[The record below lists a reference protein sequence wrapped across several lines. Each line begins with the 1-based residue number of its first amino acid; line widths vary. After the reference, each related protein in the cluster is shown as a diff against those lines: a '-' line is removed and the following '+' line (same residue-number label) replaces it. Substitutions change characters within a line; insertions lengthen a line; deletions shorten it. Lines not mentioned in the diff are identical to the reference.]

1 MLELQELETLDLSSM
16 TLEEL
21 QALKNKVT
29 KLADQECYN
38 VGVDYNVH
46 DVALVARLENK
57 RSLLRLAVSMAYTA
71 KINYQDVFSPVRSW
85 DTIIYNYLR
94 YKNVIVPNMKYTDGD
109 GSIEGAHVKEP
120 TPGMYDWVVS
130 YDLNSLYPHIIM
142 ALNMSPETLDTKMA
156 DITVDDLLSGN
167 YNSVRDGYSL
177 AGNGARFD
185 MTKTG
190 FLSDLMRSFY
200 NMRKKEK
207 KLMLQYEAQ
216 LEQERSTAS
225 KERIEELEALIS
237 TKDSLQ
243 NATKTLLNSAY
254 GATANRGFRFFDH
267 RIAEGITKTGQL
279 VIQTAEVNANRML
292 DKLIGTE
299 SDRVIAM
306 DTDSLYINM
315 NDVVQKYAKDKTKD
329 QQATFLEKACA
340 DRLVPQLNSSLND
353 LADSLNWNKDLLV
366 FKLEVVADRG
376 VFVAKKR
383 YALHVYSSEGVRYEK
398 PKLKIKGLEIVR
410 SSTPTKVR
418 EMLKKSVE
426 YVLTTN
432 ENEFRKFVDKCEKE
446 FYNLS
451 PEEIAFPRG
460 ANNLQAYSSSSD
472 IYKKGCPM
480 HVRASLLYNHYVKE
494 YGIDKRYEYIREGE
508 KIKFIYIKTPNKFH
522 ENVIAFNSK
531 LPKEF
536 GLDKIIDY
544 DLMFSKT
551 YLEPIKGII
560 GPVGW
565 TTKEQPTLDS
575 LFE

>member
-306 DTDSLYINM
+306 DTDSVTGDSLVYVNGSKCRIDELFLKFQETCYSDDFNRSYVKPV
-315 NDVVQKYAKDKTKD
+315 NDIKTLSFNIETK
-329 QQATFLEKACA
+329 TIESKEI
-340 DRLVPQLNSSLND
+340 RYVMKHRVKKKMYKIHLND
-353 LADSLNWNKDLLV
+353 
-366 FKLEVVADRG
+366 
-376 VFVAKKR
+376 
-383 YALHVYSSEGVRYEK
+383 
-398 PKLKIKGLEIVR
+398 
-410 SSTPTKVR
+410 
-418 EMLKKSVE
+418 KSVIVTE
-426 YVLTTN
+426 DHSV
-432 ENEFRKFVDKCEKE
+432 
-446 FYNLS
+446 
-451 PEEIAFPRG
+451 I
-460 ANNLQAYSSSSD
+460 
-472 IYKKGCPM
+472 
-480 HVRASLLYNHYVKE
+480 VKRN
-494 YGIDKRYEYIREGE
+494 GRYISVKPGDLDV
-508 KIKFIYIKTPNKFH
+508 NK
-522 ENVIAFNSK
+522 
-531 LPKEF
+531 
-536 GLDKIIDY
+536 DKIINI
-544 DLMFSKT
+544 LNT
-551 YLEPIKGII
+551 TIGI
-560 GPVGW
+560 
-565 TTKEQPTLDS
+565 E
-575 LFE
+575 